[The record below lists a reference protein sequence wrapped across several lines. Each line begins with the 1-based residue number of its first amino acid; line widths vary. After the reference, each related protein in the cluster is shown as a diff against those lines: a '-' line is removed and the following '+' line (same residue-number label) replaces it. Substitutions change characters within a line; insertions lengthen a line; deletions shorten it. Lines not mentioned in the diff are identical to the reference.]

1 MIYLKK
7 PPTLKKEPNRDNTA
21 YLISLV
27 EELQYVLNKQESEM
41 QKMRDEINKL
51 KEEVKNG

>member
-7 PPTLKKEPNRDNTA
+7 PPTLKKEPNQDNTA

-27 EELQYVLNKQESEM
+27 DELQYVLNKQESEM

-51 KEEVKNG
+51 KEEVKND